1 MSDQAQFN
9 WLNMAEQMNEAM
21 ARSVEQNME
30 AQAKFMESWTQ
41 GVEQAM
47 LDQDQLEESAE
58 SYARA
63 YEVWM
68 DAADQ
73 MYERVTDAAEGEDVS
88 FTEFRDI
95 WLRSANDAFKE
106 VMGTTAFAASQGSM
120 VEAMMDLQQQTDEVS
135 EETLSQL
142 GFSTRGDVDE
152 VAGRLVELERR
163 QQAVEDRLDR
173 ILEHL
178 EDE

>member
-1 MSDQAQFN
+1 MSDGAQQN

-30 AQAKFMESWTQ
+30 AQAKFMESW
-41 GVEQAM
+41 A
-47 LDQDQLEESAE
+47 DSAE
-58 SYARA
+58 SAMVDEDAMAESVESYTRA

-95 WLRSANDAFKE
+95 WLRSANEAFKE
-106 VMGTTAFAASQGSM
+106 VMSTSAFAASQGSM
-120 VEAMMDLQQQTDEVS
+120 VEALMDLQKQTDEVS
-135 EETLSQL
+135 EDTLSQL
-142 GFSTRGDVDE
+142 GFSTRSDVDE

-163 QQAVEDRLDR
+163 QQDVEDRLDR
-173 ILEHL
+173 ILDHL
-178 EDE
+178 EDG